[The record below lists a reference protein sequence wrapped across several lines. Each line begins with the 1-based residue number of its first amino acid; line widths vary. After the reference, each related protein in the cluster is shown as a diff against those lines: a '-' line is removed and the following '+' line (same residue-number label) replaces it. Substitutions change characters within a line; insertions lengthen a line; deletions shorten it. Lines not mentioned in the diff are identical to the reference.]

1 MQKILSVLLV
11 GLFANNSFAAD
22 SLTASQRIAAK
33 GMQVQSERL
42 KVISQN
48 IANSNTT
55 GLTAEDTPYKRKVI
69 LFKNEYDP
77 EIGASTVKV
86 DKITNDKSEFVKK
99 YEPYHPASDKGGY
112 VRYPNVNIPLETVDA
127 KEAQRSYEAN
137 LSALEIA
144 KSNQVRII
152 DAMR

>member
-1 MQKILSVLLV
+1 MHKFLSALLLV
-11 GLFANNSFAAD
+11 LFANTVFAAD
-22 SLTASQRIAAK
+22 SLTASQRIAAQ

-69 LFKNEYDP
+69 LFKNDYDP
-77 EIGASTVKV
+77 AIGASTVKV
-86 DKITNDKSEFVKK
+86 DRVAHDKSEFIKK
-99 YEPYHPASDKGGY
+99 YEPYHPASDEGGY
-112 VRYPNVNIPLETVDA
+112 VKYPNVNIPLETVDA

-137 LSALEIA
+137 LSSLEIA
-144 KSNQVRII
+144 KSNQARII

>member
-1 MQKILSVLLV
+1 MQKFLPILLV
-11 GLFANNSFAAD
+11 VLFASNGFAAD
-22 SLTASQRIAAK
+22 SLTASQRIAAQ

-55 GLTAEDTPYKRKVI
+55 GLTSEDTPYKRKVI

-77 EIGASTVKV
+77 TIGSTTVKV
-86 DKITNDKSEFVKK
+86 DKVTHDKSEFIKK
-99 YEPYHPASDKGGY
+99 YEPYHPASDSGGY
-112 VRYPNVNIPLETVDA
+112 VKYPNVNIPLETVDA

-144 KSNQVRII
+144 KSNQARII